1 MSAPSRRP
9 QLPLSPYPAT
19 GGISGNG
26 ASSMSVASE
35 GGSIRLA
42 DIAGL
47 LGVQPPRSTADRRV
61 ESAASLD
68 VAEAW
73 QISYMDGP
81 RHTHLLRNT
90 RAGICLVPPRFA
102 SLVPP
107 DTAALV
113 VENPRSAYARL
124 LGWLHP
130 EALKP
135 GLAFPV
141 EGIDETCR
149 IHPTAVIEPGV
160 ALDPGVIVGSRAVIG
175 AGTTIGAHSVIG
187 PNVVI
192 GRDCAVSTGVTLT
205 NCRIGE
211 RVLLHAGVRIGQD
224 GFGFFAEAEGHRK
237 FPQIGG
243 VIIGDDVEIG
253 ANTTVDRGSGHDTLI
268 GAGTKIDNLVQ
279 IAHNVRIGRHCIIV
293 AQVGIG
299 GSTVLD
305 DYVVVGGQAAIA
317 DHLHIGRGA
326 SLAAASGVMR
336 DVPAGERWGGSP
348 AKPTR
353 EWLREQAVLARMSAF
368 GSRRRSSRLRGLFP
382 AESWFEAFRR
392 RLRFEA

>member
-1 MSAPSRRP
+1 
-9 QLPLSPYPAT
+9 
-19 GGISGNG
+19 
-26 ASSMSVASE
+26 MSVASE
-35 GGSIRLA
+35 RGSLRLA
-42 DIAGL
+42 DIAGF
-47 LGVQPPRSTADRRV
+47 LGVPPPQGSAERWI

-73 QISYMDGP
+73 QISYMDGS

-90 RAGICLVPPRFA
+90 RAGICLVPSRFV

-107 DTAALV
+107 DTVALV

-130 EALKP
+130 EALRP
-135 GLAFPV
+135 GLFFPMD
-141 EGIDETCR
+141 GIDDTCR

-160 ALDPGVIVGSRAVIG
+160 ALDPGVIIGSHAVIC
-175 AGTTIGAHSVIG
+175 AGTTIGAQTVIG
-187 PNVVI
+187 PDVVI
-192 GRDCAVSTGVTLT
+192 GRDCAISAGVSLT
-205 NCRIGE
+205 NCRIGD

-224 GFGFFAEAEGHRK
+224 GFGFVAEPDGHRK

-243 VIIGDDVEIG
+243 VVIGDDVEIG
-253 ANTTVDRGSGHDTLI
+253 ANTTVDRGSGHDTII

-293 AQVGIG
+293 AQVGIA

-326 SLAAASGVMR
+326 CLAAASGVMR

-353 EWLREQAVLARMSAF
+353 EWLREQAVLARMARYGNRRLSIRF
-368 GSRRRSSRLRGLFP
+368 SRTIP
-382 AESWFEAFRR
+382 AEGWFEAFRR
-392 RLRFEA
+392 RLRLEA

>member
-1 MSAPSRRP
+1 MAVAPPRDGIH
-9 QLPLSPYPAT
+9 LS
-19 GGISGNG
+19 
-26 ASSMSVASE
+26 
-35 GGSIRLA
+35 
-42 DIAGL
+42 DIAEYLGL
-47 LGVQPPRSTADRRV
+47 GPPDITSERRV

-68 VAEAW
+68 VAEPW
-73 QISYMDGP
+73 HVSYMEGAG
-81 RHTHLLRNT
+81 HAHLLRTT
-90 RAGICLVPPRFA
+90 RAGICLVQQRFV

-107 DTAALV
+107 GTVPLV
-113 VENPRSAYARL
+113 VDNPRSAYARL

-135 GLAFPV
+135 GLIFPLD
-141 EGIDETCR
+141 GIDETCR
-149 IHPTAVIEPGV
+149 IHPTVIIEPGV
-160 ALDPGVIVGSRAVIG
+160 AMDPGVIIGSHAVIC
-175 AGTTIGAHSVIG
+175 AGTTIGAHTVIG
-187 PNVVI
+187 PDVVI
-192 GRDCAVSTGVTLT
+192 GRDCAISTGVSITK
-205 NCRIGE
+205 CRIGD

-224 GFGFFAEAEGHRK
+224 GFGFVLDAGGHRK

-243 VIIGDDVEIG
+243 VVIGDDVEIG

-293 AQVGIG
+293 AQVGIA

-348 AKPTR
+348 AKPAR
-353 EWLREQAVLARMSAF
+353 EWLREQAVLARIATF
-368 GSRRRSSRLRGLFP
+368 GSRRRAMARPRTIL
-382 AESWFEAFRR
+382 AEGWFQTFRR
-392 RLRFEA
+392 RLRPEA